1 MRMMMRMKL
10 MKSEDH
16 GNYIIYIYIY
26 DANIMGI
33 HGTQLLYEWYMMEI

>member
-1 MRMMMRMKL
+1 MMMRMKL

-16 GNYIIYIYIY
+16 GIYIYIY

-33 HGTQLLYEWYMMEI
+33 NGTQLLYEWYMMEI

>member
-1 MRMMMRMKL
+1 MMMRMKL

-16 GNYIIYIYIY
+16 GIYIY

-33 HGTQLLYEWYMMEI
+33 NGTQLLYEWYMMEI

>member
-1 MRMMMRMKL
+1 MRMKL

-16 GNYIIYIYIY
+16 GIYIYIYIYIY

-33 HGTQLLYEWYMMEI
+33 NGTQLLYEWYMMEI

>member
-16 GNYIIYIYIY
+16 GNYIIYIY